1 MRGAAT
7 IYEEEVKRARS
18 MVKAYA
24 EAEMAVLV
32 GNQSYTIGGQSL
44 TRADLDKIRKGRQ
57 EWEQKL
63 KALVNGG
70 PRQVYNITLMD

>member
-1 MRGAAT
+1 MASTHEDEIRR
-7 IYEEEVKRARS
+7 VRK

-24 EAEMAVLV
+24 DAEVAVLV
-32 GNQSYTIGGQSL
+32 GNQAYTIGGQSL

-63 KALVNGG
+63 SALLNGSR
-70 PRQVYNITLMD
+70 RQVYNITLMD